1 MLQLAVSPPSECVSN
16 CKSDLVPGINL
27 ESARGKSLSEIQ
39 TGRCSLQSRLPTGVR
54 VARGLASNYVI
65 SAIEPGMSV
74 IKVSDYAQTFRHF
87 RRVQTENTKRNLYM
101 VTLQKSDFQVT
112 SIPAKLVFSFFV
124 IVVIFCVL
132 SSNSPTEESSVRN
145 LRTGLGYKLYF
156 KTLKAIALRQ
166 KCQRQNILK

>member
-39 TGRCSLQSRLPTGVR
+39 TGRSSPQSRLPTGVR

-65 SAIEPGMSV
+65 SAVEPGVSI

-87 RRVQTENTKRNLYM
+87 RRVQTENTKRSLYM
-101 VTLQKSDFQVT
+101 VSLQKSDFQVT

-124 IVVIFCVL
+124 VVNFYVL
-132 SSNSPTEESSVRN
+132 SSNSPTEESSVRI

-166 KCQRQNILK
+166 KCQRQNILN